1 MVTRYD
7 IDIPGNIPASKVLGC
22 DTELAMRLHARDGV
36 NIQPNYENGSIS
48 IEVPNKQKTT
58 VGLKEIITSPEFTNA
73 KSSALMFGMGK
84 NIEGRAISGD
94 IAQDETPSRCRLHR
108 LRGKSVCLNSLIIS
122 LLYKYSPEELR
133 IILVDPKQV
142 EFNIYDKLP
151 HLMIN
156 EIIYEPAKVITVLNW
171 AIAEM
176 ERRYSLFKEKTRKGT
191 LVRQVDEY
199 NASLL
204 PEEERLPKIVL
215 IVDELADLMMVAKKD
230 IEDRIQRLTQKSRAA
245 GIHLVLATQRPS
257 VDVITGIIKSNL
269 PTRVAFKVVQEVDSV
284 PFSIPRVRKNCS
296 ATAICCTRRT
306 P

>member
-1 MVTRYD
+1 MKHLLV
-7 IDIPGNIPASKVLGC
+7 A
-22 DTELAMRLHARDGV
+22 
-36 NIQPNYENGSIS
+36 GSTGS
-48 IEVPNKQKTT
+48 
-58 VGLKEIITSPEFTNA
+58 
-73 KSSALMFGMGK
+73 
-84 NIEGRAISGD
+84 
-94 IAQDETPSRCRLHR
+94 
-108 LRGKSVCLNSLIIS
+108 GKSVCLNSLIIS